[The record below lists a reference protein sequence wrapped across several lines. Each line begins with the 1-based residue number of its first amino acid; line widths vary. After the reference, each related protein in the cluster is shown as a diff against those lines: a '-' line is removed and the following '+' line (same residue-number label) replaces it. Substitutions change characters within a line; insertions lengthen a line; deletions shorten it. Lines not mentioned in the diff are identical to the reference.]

1 MALKAL
7 SSLSSNEYE
16 TFLNSFDTVLSDCD
30 GVLWLES
37 EVIKGSPEVINKFK
51 TSGKK
56 IFYVTNNST
65 KTRDQFLD
73 KFKKLGFNATK
84 EEIIGT
90 AYLTA
95 QYLSSLNFNK
105 KVYLIGSPGIAKELD
120 SVGIRHI
127 GVGPEPM
134 PTSLPELVDNLNLDP
149 EVGAVVVGFD
159 IHFSV
164 PKVVKATSYLERKGS
179 IFIATNT
186 DERYPLDVEGIIM
199 PGTGAYVAAV
209 QTAAERKPIIMGKP
223 EAYIREYLVNKHKI
237 NPSRTLMIGDRCNS
251 DILLGKRCGFQT
263 LLVLTGVTDIEQ
275 AKAWKESA
283 DKDENAL
290 VPDYYTNRLGDLLP
304 HL

>member
-105 KVYLIGSPGIAKELD
+105 KVYVVGSPGIGKELD

-199 PGTGAYVAAV
+199 PG
-209 QTAAERKPIIMGKP
+209 K
-223 EAYIREYLVNKHKI
+223 
-237 NPSRTLMIGDRCNS
+237 
-251 DILLGKRCGFQT
+251 
-263 LLVLTGVTDIEQ
+263 
-275 AKAWKESA
+275 
-283 DKDENAL
+283 
-290 VPDYYTNRLGDLLP
+290 
-304 HL
+304 